1 MCQALLSVND
11 LSCLMSAQTLG
22 QRLEARMKACNLQP
36 AEVARRAKTTEATVH
51 NWLKDKVR
59 MDHVKAFQLFNIADA
74 VEADP
79 RELLLGQWPGANLRL
94 AEPAQPYP
102 SQVLK
107 QDALTLAFQLATD
120 AEDALQKQGRTLPPS
135 KRAELTQL
143 AYELLDEGL
152 PRAKV
157 LRFVL
162 AAAA

>member
-1 MCQALLSVND
+1 M
-11 LSCLMSAQTLG
+11 
-22 QRLEARMKACNLQP
+22 QP
-36 AEVARRAKTTEATVH
+36 AEVARRAKTTEATIH

-59 MDHVKAFQLFNIADA
+59 TDHVKAFQLFNIADA

-79 RELLLGQWPGANLRL
+79 RSLLLGQWAGAHVHER
-94 AEPAQPYP
+94 PDQPYV

-107 QDALTLAFQLATD
+107 PEALTLAFQLATE
-120 AEDALQKQGRTLPPS
+120 AEDALHAQGRTLPPN

-143 AYELLDEGL
+143 AYDLLDEDL

>member
-1 MCQALLSVND
+1 
-11 LSCLMSAQTLG
+11 
-22 QRLEARMKACNLQP
+22 MKARNLQP

-59 MDHVKAFQLFNIADA
+59 VDHVKAFQLFNIADA

-79 RELLLGQWPGANLRL
+79 RELLLGRWASAGRIQESAGQQYAT
-94 AEPAQPYP
+94 
-102 SQVLK
+102 SHVLK
-107 QDALTLAFQLATD
+107 PEALTLAFQLATD

-143 AYELLDEGL
+143 AYELLEEGL

>member
-1 MCQALLSVND
+1 MPPE
-11 LSCLMSAQTLG
+11 TLG
-22 QRLEARMKACNLQP
+22 QRLEATMKARGLQP
-36 AEVARRAKTTEATVH
+36 AEVARRAKTTEATIH

-59 MDHVKAFQLFNIADA
+59 TDHVKAFQLFNIADA
-74 VEADP
+74 LEADP
-79 RELLLGQWPGANLRL
+79 RSLLFGQWAAAGHIREHPE
-94 AEPAQPYP
+94 EPYV

-107 QDALTLAFQLATD
+107 QEALTLAFQLATE
-120 AEDALQKQGRTLPPS
+120 AEEALQKQGRTLPSS

-143 AYELLDEGL
+143 AYDLLDEDL

>member
-1 MCQALLSVND
+1 MT
-11 LSCLMSAQTLG
+11 AQSLG
-22 QRLEARMKACNLQP
+22 QRLELRMRERELQP
-36 AEVARRAKTTEATVH
+36 AEVARRAKTSEATIH

-59 MDHVKAFQLFNIADA
+59 TDHVKAAQLFNIADA
-74 VEADP
+74 VDADP
-79 RELLLGQWPGANLRL
+79 RELLLGQVNSIRAPLRV
-94 AEPAQPYP
+94 AESASYEV

-107 QDALTLAFQLATD
+107 PDALTLAFQLATEV
-120 AEDALQKQGRTLPPS
+120 EDALQRQSRTLPPE

>member
-1 MCQALLSVND
+1 MPSQS
-11 LSCLMSAQTLG
+11 LG
-22 QRLEARMKACNLQP
+22 QRLESRMRERELQP
-36 AEVARRAKTTEATVH
+36 AEVARRAKTTEATIH

-59 MDHVKAFQLFNIADA
+59 PEHVKAAQLFNIAEA
-74 VEADP
+74 VGADP
-79 RELLLGQWPGANLRL
+79 RELLLGHTA
-94 AEPAQPYP
+94 PYRASWRVADAAP
-102 SQVLK
+102 VEASHVLK
-107 QDALTLAFQLATD
+107 PEALTLAFQLATEV
-120 AEDALQKQGRTLPPS
+120 EDALQRQARTLPPT